1 MKKLFKKNVVVT
13 TLTPSMMI
21 EKAVGVVDNA
31 VSMFKQAVQEIDKA
45 NEMLNQSKIQSQEKI
60 HALELELVNTQQVKN
75 EAEAKIN
82 THLELREK
90 LSQFAQ

>member
-1 MKKLFKKNVVVT
+1 MPILKRKVV
-13 TLTPSMMI
+13 LTPSMMI

>member
-1 MKKLFKKNVVVT
+1 MPILKRKVV
-13 TLTPSMMI
+13 LTPSMMI

-31 VSMFKQAVQEIDKA
+31 VSMFKQAILEIDKA

-60 HALELELVNTQQVKN
+60 DALELELVNTQHVKN

>member
-1 MKKLFKKNVVVT
+1 
-13 TLTPSMMI
+13 MI

-31 VSMFKQAVQEIDKA
+31 VSMFKQAILEIDKA

-60 HALELELVNTQQVKN
+60 DALELELVNTQHVKN

>member
-1 MKKLFKKNVVVT
+1 MAKLFKNKV
-13 TLTPSMMI
+13 LTPSMMI

-31 VSMFKQAVQEIDKA
+31 VSMFKQAILEIDKA

-60 HALELELVNTQQVKN
+60 DLLELELVNTQQIKN

-82 THLELREK
+82 SHLELREK
-90 LSQFAQ
+90 LSQFTQ

>member
-1 MKKLFKKNVVVT
+1 MPILKRKVV
-13 TLTPSMMI
+13 LTPSMMI

-60 HALELELVNTQQVKN
+60 DALELELANTQQVKN

>member
-1 MKKLFKKNVVVT
+1 MPILKRKVV
-13 TLTPSMMI
+13 LTPSMMI

-31 VSMFKQAVQEIDKA
+31 VSMFKQAILEIDKA

-60 HALELELVNTQQVKN
+60 DALELELVNTQHVKN

-82 THLELREK
+82 THLELRGK
-90 LSQFAQ
+90 LSQFVQ

>member
-1 MKKLFKKNVVVT
+1 MPKLFKSKV
-13 TLTPSMMI
+13 LTPSMMI

-31 VSMFKQAVQEIDKA
+31 VSMFKQAILEIDKA

-60 HALELELVNTQQVKN
+60 DSLELELVNTQQIKN

-82 THLELREK
+82 SHLELREK
-90 LSQFAQ
+90 LSHFAQ